1 MESDMNNATQ
11 VHYRPASADP
21 IQLSSWTRPSER
33 EAVAPAEGVFPT
45 DLTVLS
51 TRQLRTMCNQ
61 TYQLMD
67 TSYPPLE
74 VRERYEALVEE
85 LERREHTAEAQIQPE
100 QPGLRGTFRDNVL
113 YSRFE
118 LYRDGL
124 MAGYVKYELRGGQ
137 VLLVQAVIDRRF
149 RSMGLEPV
157 LMQSVLM
164 NAHRRRLDIW
174 PYCPEAQEFLQENP
188 QFLRLL
194 LPHQRERFLAA
205 AGS

>member
-1 MESDMNNATQ
+1 MNNLLH
-11 VHYRPASADP
+11 VHSPASDLDA
-21 IQLSSWTRPSER
+21 RPLFWGHSPNP
-33 EAVAPAEGVFPT
+33 APPHASPGGEVPFPT
-45 DLTVLS
+45 DLTALS

-67 TSYPPLE
+67 TPYPPLE

-85 LERREHTAEAQIQPE
+85 LEAREHTAQLPAQPE
-100 QPGLRGTFRDNVL
+100 PPGQRGTFRDNVL

-118 LYRDGL
+118 LYREGL
-124 MAGYVKYELRGGQ
+124 MAGYVKYELRGGE
-137 VLLVQAVIDRRF
+137 VLLIQAVIDRRF

-164 NAHRRRLDIW
+164 NAHRRRLDIA
-174 PYCPEAQEFLQENP
+174 PYCAEAQEFLRENP

-194 LPHQRERFLAA
+194 LPHQRIRFQAVLE
-205 AGS
+205 G

>member
-1 MESDMNNATQ
+1 MNNALH
-11 VHYRPASADP
+11 VHFPTSD
-21 IQLSSWTRPSER
+21 LD
-33 EAVAPAEGVFPT
+33 APAALWGHTPQPAPAFNSSAGEAQFPT
-45 DLTVLS
+45 DLSALS

-67 TSYPPLE
+67 TAYPPLE

-85 LERREHTAEAQIQPE
+85 LEHREQTAQAPVPVETTGQ
-100 QPGLRGTFRDNVL
+100 RGTFRDNVL

-124 MAGYVKYELRGGQ
+124 MAGYVKYELRGGE
-137 VLLVQAVIDRRF
+137 VLLIQAVIDRRF

-164 NAHRRRLDIW
+164 NAHRRRLDIA
-174 PYCPEAQEFLQENP
+174 PYCAESQEFLRENP

-194 LPHQRERFLAA
+194 LPHQRDRFLAA
-205 AGS
+205 AGG